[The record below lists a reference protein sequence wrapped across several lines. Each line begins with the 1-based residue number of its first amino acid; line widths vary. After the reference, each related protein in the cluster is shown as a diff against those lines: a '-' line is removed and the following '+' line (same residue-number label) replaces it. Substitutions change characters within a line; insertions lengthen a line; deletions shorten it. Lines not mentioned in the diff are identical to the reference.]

1 MNINEI
7 AKMAGVSRA
16 TVSRYLNN
24 GYVSEE
30 KKKVISKV
38 IEETGYQP
46 SSQAQMLRTK
56 KTKLV
61 GVILPKIDSNTIS
74 REVAGIS
81 DILTQKGYQMILA
94 NTNNSV
100 EEELKYLSLFKD
112 NQVDGVIFIA
122 TILTKQHREM
132 LKEYKV
138 PIVLLGQH
146 LEGYPCIFQDDH
158 KAAMS
163 LTEQMLKTGKKFGY
177 ITVTDKDE
185 AVGKMRISGVEEILK
200 KNNIGL
206 DKSCVKCGNFTLE
219 SGYEKAEELFTAEDY
234 VGLYDYLKSHQ
245 VYGQEGFKKYTERV
259 RLYDD
264 YHAFLRDLFQIQQV
278 LDWPAGQQISPN
290 DVKYVLWAGKNILGR
305 ETGDSYRKLEYEE
318 NKEYY
323 NDMKQDVAAAL
334 LGTFGM
340 SEEELSELMGMER
353 DSEKVDELVRRI
365 FEREGWEYEED

>member
-185 AVGKMRISGVEEILK
+185 AVGKMRISGVEEIL
-200 KNNIGL
+200 
-206 DKSCVKCGNFTLE
+206 TLE
-219 SGYEKAEELFTAEDY
+219 SGYEKAEELFTEHPDIDTLICATDTMA
-234 VGLYDYLKSHQ
+234 VGAVNWLKKSGYHIPDQ
-245 VYGQEGFKKYTERV
+245 V
-259 RLYDD
+259 
-264 YHAFLRDLFQIQQV
+264 QV
-278 LDWPAGQQISPN
+278 AGM
-290 DVKYVLWAGKNILGR
+290 
-305 ETGDSYRKLEYEE
+305 GDSYLGKIIEPKLTTVHFFY
-318 NKEYY
+318 K
-323 NDMKQDVAAAL
+323 
-334 LGTFGM
+334 T
-340 SEEELSELMGMER
+340 SGMESAKMLV
-353 DSEKVDELVRRI
+353 DLMESENISIHKEIKMGCKVVM
-365 FEREGWEYEED
+365 RESHRNI

>member
-7 AKMAGVSRA
+7 AKLAGVSRA
-16 TVSRYLNN
+16 TVSRYLND

-30 KKKVISKV
+30 KKKIIRSV

-81 DILTQKGYQMILA
+81 DILTKQGYQIILA
-94 NTNNSV
+94 NTNNNI

-122 TILTKQHREM
+122 TILTKQHRDM

-138 PIVLLGQH
+138 PIVLLGQR
-146 LEGYPCIFQDDH
+146 LEGYPCIYQDDH

-163 LTEQMLKTGKKFGY
+163 LTEQMVKTGRKFGY

-185 AVGKMRISGVEEILK
+185 AVGRKRMSGVEEVLS
-200 KNNIGL
+200 KNQIELN
-206 DKSCVKCGNFTLE
+206 SEYVKYGDFTLE
-219 SGYEKAEELFTAEDY
+219 SGYEKAGELFGKHPDIDTLICATDTMA
-234 VGLYDYLKSHQ
+234 VGAVSWLKKNGYKIPEQ
-245 VYGQEGFKKYTERV
+245 V
-259 RLYDD
+259 
-264 YHAFLRDLFQIQQV
+264 QI
-278 LDWPAGQQISPN
+278 AGM
-290 DVKYVLWAGKNILGR
+290 
-305 ETGDSYRKLEYEE
+305 GDSYLGKIVEPKLTTVHF
-318 NKEYY
+318 YY
-323 NDMKQDVAAAL
+323 K
-334 LGTFGM
+334 TSGM
-340 SEEELSELMGMER
+340 ESAKMLVELME
-353 DSEKVDELVRRI
+353 SENVLIHKEIKMGCRVVM
-365 FEREGWEYEED
+365 RESHRSINI

>member
-7 AKMAGVSRA
+7 AKLAGVSRA

-30 KKKVISKV
+30 KKKIIRQV

-81 DILTQKGYQMILA
+81 DILTKQGYQLILA
-94 NTNNSV
+94 NTNNSI

-122 TILTKQHREM
+122 TILTKQHRDM

-138 PIVLLGQH
+138 PIVVLGQH
-146 LEGYPCIFQDDH
+146 LEGYPCIYQDDY

-163 LTEQMLKTGKKFGY
+163 LTEQMVKTGRKFGY

-185 AVGKMRISGVEEILK
+185 AVGRKRMSGVEEILN
-200 KNNIGL
+200 KNKIKL
-206 DKSCVKCGNFTLE
+206 KTECVKCGAFTME
-219 SGYEKAEELFTAEDY
+219 SGYEMAEELFREHPDIDTLICATDTMA
-234 VGLYDYLKSHQ
+234 VGAVNWLKKNG
-245 VYGQEGFKKYTERV
+245 Y
-259 RLYDD
+259 
-264 YHAFLRDLFQIQQV
+264 QIPQQV
-278 LDWPAGQQISPN
+278 QVAGM
-290 DVKYVLWAGKNILGR
+290 
-305 ETGDSYRKLEYEE
+305 GDSSLGKIIEPKLTTVHFFY
-318 NKEYY
+318 K
-323 NDMKQDVAAAL
+323 
-334 LGTFGM
+334 T
-340 SEEELSELMGMER
+340 SGMESAKMLV
-353 DSEKVDELVRRI
+353 DLMESDEVSIHKEIKMGCKVVL
-365 FEREGWEYEED
+365 RESHRNA